1 MPKQNRQAMQAELR
15 EFLSQMRGK
24 SPKEMLGTI
33 ASSNLLQSTVAATAA
48 TVAAIVVLTLV
59 PFGIGKLSGGSDRVA
74 GPPAEAVEE
83 PGAALAPPPEPQID
97 GVAQPDAIKT
107 LGIGESESAPEN
119 VNPLEP
125 ATDDLL
131 EGLE

>member
-48 TVAAIVVLTLV
+48 TVATIVVLTLV

-74 GPPAEAVEE
+74 SPPPEAVEE
-83 PGAALAPPPEPQID
+83 PGAALATPPDPQID
-97 GVAQPDAIKT
+97 TVAQPDAIKT

-119 VNPLEP
+119 INPLEP